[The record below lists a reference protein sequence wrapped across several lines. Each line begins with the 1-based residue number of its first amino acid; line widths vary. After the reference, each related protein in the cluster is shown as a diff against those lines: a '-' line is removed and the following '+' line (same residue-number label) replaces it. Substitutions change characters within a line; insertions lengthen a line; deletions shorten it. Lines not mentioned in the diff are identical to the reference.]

1 MVEKKITLSSGNPTD
16 TSVNLLWVFSGFSS
30 NSDVEIEIYQNGKII
45 KSFYNTK
52 TKSLI
57 AKNLTYSTSYNFYVV
72 VKESG
77 KTYTSN
83 IVTVRT
89 LSDPYSYDRNEI
101 GINLSEL
108 EKNSAILVS
117 SIENTVELSKNSKF
131 LIVDFYSGESINSK
145 GREVANALAASFRNI
160 NKCTIVSL
168 PLEDKETMK
177 KSGGIKD

>member
-1 MVEKKITLSSGNPTD
+1 
-16 TSVNLLWVFSGFSS
+16 
-30 NSDVEIEIYQNGKII
+30 
-45 KSFYNTK
+45 
-52 TKSLI
+52 
-57 AKNLTYSTSYNFYVV
+57 
-72 VKESG
+72 SG

-117 SIENTVELSKNSKF
+117 SIENTVELSKTTQI
-131 LIVDFYSGESINSK
+131 LIVDFYSDESINSK
-145 GREVANALAASFRNI
+145 GREVANSLTTAFRNS

-168 PLEDKETMK
+168 PSNDKETMK
-177 KSGGIKD
+177 KSGGIKDYKQACSYGKQFSANYVCYGTIEKISQEKKYKVNLKMIDVKEENIVTVKEMYVSSK